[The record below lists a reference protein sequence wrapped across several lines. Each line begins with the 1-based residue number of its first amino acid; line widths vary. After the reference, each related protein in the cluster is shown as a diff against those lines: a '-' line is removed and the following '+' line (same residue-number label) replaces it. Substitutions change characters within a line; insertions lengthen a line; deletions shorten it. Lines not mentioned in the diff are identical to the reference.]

1 MFLGKQHF
9 VKTFFVI
16 RTVTFMKQKLS
27 KGSLARQLVVSIYQN
42 ESLLLKALANE
53 DTLLR
58 THCCRHKCFPVC
70 PRAQLCCGHKFCV
83 RDTGNV
89 SDFVQKH
96 FVSAT
101 NVSQF
106 AQPKKH
112 HEQQCVRN
120 NVSSFIKALAQGW
133 IQGFFFFFPANAVN
147 VFGAETTGLAPFS
160 EQVLCI
166 GASSLHWPMHLVLY
180 FHICSRS
187 GQTFCTNSTVFLLDH
202 CMKYPAWRTMK
213 ISDSG
218 CPSGRILAHHT

>member
-120 NVSSFIKALAQGW
+120 NVSSFIKALAQG
-133 IQGFFFFFPANAVN
+133 
-147 VFGAETTGLAPFS
+147 
-160 EQVLCI
+160 
-166 GASSLHWPMHLVLY
+166 
-180 FHICSRS
+180 
-187 GQTFCTNSTVFLLDH
+187 
-202 CMKYPAWRTMK
+202 
-213 ISDSG
+213 
-218 CPSGRILAHHT
+218 